1 MTPRDT
7 IGRLDAPISPA
18 SHRGSGS
25 ATPFASST
33 IMIVD
38 DEPTTIEILE
48 MFLQGEGYEN
58 FVTTTESPKAV
69 ALAKQERPDV
79 LLLDLMMPEVGGLD
93 VLRAIRNDDELKRL
107 PVIIL
112 TSSTEPE
119 TKLQALELGATD
131 LLAKPVDPSEL
142 ALRLKNTLTAKVYQ
156 DRLAY
161 YDRLTGLPNRRLFMD
176 RLERTLLRAKSRS
189 IDCALLHIDLD
200 RFKQI
205 NDALGHSVGD
215 ALLQAVADR
224 LEGSIRPTD
233 FLGVPG
239 IPNVDNPLARVGG
252 DEFSVLLPG
261 VGAFERAAG
270 VARRIHTGLAEP
282 FHLDEHDLYV
292 TSSIGIALFP
302 ADGADVETLLANANI
317 AMSHAKKRGRNG
329 FQFYD
334 PSQNSESVESLGLE
348 NQLRRAIERK
358 QLRLHYQPKVDI
370 ETGRIIGA
378 EALMRWEHPELG
390 FVDPDRFIPIA
401 EEVGLITS
409 LGEWALRTACQQ
421 NQAWQNAGLPPISI
435 AVNVSG
441 KQFQNERF
449 VETIRSAL
457 EGSRMDAKHLVLELT
472 ESVIVENPVET
483 AKMLEAIKAMGAR
496 TSVDDFGTGH
506 SSLSSLKRFP
516 IDELKIDRSFVQN
529 VPQDEDDAA
538 IANAIILIGHT
549 LGLTVV
555 AEGVETAEQL
565 AFLKDRLC
573 DTYQGYLRSEPVP
586 AEDFERLLR
595 AEAGYGRGSSAAS

>member
-1 MTPRDT
+1 MTSRDST
-7 IGRLDAPISPA
+7 GRSHSPISLSSA
-18 SHRGSGS
+18 ERSGS
-25 ATPFASST
+25 RTPFASST
-33 IMIVD
+33 IMLVD

-48 MFLQGEGYEN
+48 MFLQGEGYER
-58 FVTTTESPKAV
+58 FVTTTDSRKAV
-69 ALAKQERPDV
+69 ALAKHERPDV

-93 VLRAIRNDDELKRL
+93 VLRAIRSDEELRHL

-112 TSSTEPE
+112 TSSTEAE

-142 ALRLKNTLTAKVYQ
+142 ALRLKNTLTAKLYQ

-161 YDRLTGLPNRRLFMD
+161 YDPLTGLPNRRLFMD
-176 RLERTLLRAKSRS
+176 RLERTLRRATSRS
-189 IDCALLHIDLD
+189 LDCALLHIDLD

-215 ALLQAVADR
+215 ALLQAVAER
-224 LEGSIRPTD
+224 LELSIRPTD

-239 IPNVDNPLARVGG
+239 IADAANPISRVGG

-261 VGAFERAAG
+261 VGAVER
-270 VARRIHTGLAEP
+270 VARVAQRILAGLGKS
-282 FHLDEHDLYV
+282 FRLDGHDLFV

-302 ADGADVETLLANANI
+302 ADGDNIEALLASANI

-334 PSQNSESVESLGLE
+334 PSLNFESAERLSLES
-348 NQLRRAIERK
+348 QLRRAIDRK
-358 QLRLHYQPKVDI
+358 ELRLYYQPKMEI
-370 ETGRIIGA
+370 ETDRIIGA

-390 FVDPDRFIPIA
+390 LVGPDRFIPIA
-401 EEVGLITS
+401 EETGLITS
-409 LGEWALRTACQQ
+409 LGEWALRTGCQQ
-421 NQAWQNAGLPPISI
+421 NQAWQNAGLPPISV
-435 AVNVSG
+435 AVNVSAR
-441 KQFQNERF
+441 QFQNEGF

-457 EGSRMDAKHLVLELT
+457 VGSRMDPKHLVLELT
-472 ESVIVENPVET
+472 ESVIMENPTET
-483 AKMLEAIKAMGAR
+483 ARMLEAIREMGAR
-496 TSVDDFGTGH
+496 TSVDDFGTGY
-506 SSLSSLKRFP
+506 SSLSCLKRFP

-529 VPQDEDDAA
+529 VPDDEDDAA
-538 IANAIILIGHT
+538 IVDAIILIGHS

-555 AEGVETAEQL
+555 AEGVETADQL
-565 AFLKDRLC
+565 AFLEDLGC
-573 DTYQGYLRSEPVP
+573 DTYQGFLRSKPVP

-595 AEAGYGRGSSAAS
+595 GEAA